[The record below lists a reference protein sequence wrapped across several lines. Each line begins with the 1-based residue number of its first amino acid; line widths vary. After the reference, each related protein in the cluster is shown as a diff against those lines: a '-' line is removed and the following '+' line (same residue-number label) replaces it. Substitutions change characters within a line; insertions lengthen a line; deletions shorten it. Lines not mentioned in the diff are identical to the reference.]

1 MFPFKGVINTI
12 RRRRKDIL
20 LRQFGSFS
28 AHDRRSHR
36 KGTSSES
43 YEYLDKLT
51 KECTKVLLEEY
62 NKTHK
67 KFQIGTLPTE
77 TGANVVQWFERR
89 DKNVKVSFDQS
100 SVIKPQPMQVRMK
113 FKGNTKD
120 ADFTLDATI
129 GIFVIPGTD
138 IADQAIC
145 FVKTLVISADKNN
158 FAKRKF

>member
-1 MFPFKGVINTI
+1 
-12 RRRRKDIL
+12 
-20 LRQFGSFS
+20 
-28 AHDRRSHR
+28 
-36 KGTSSES
+36 
-43 YEYLDKLT
+43 
-51 KECTKVLLEEY
+51 
-62 NKTHK
+62 
-67 KFQIGTLPTE
+67 
-77 TGANVVQWFERR
+77 
-89 DKNVKVSFDQS
+89 
-100 SVIKPQPMQVRMK
+100 MK